1 MKFATHQYALMK
13 SQYKQLLLV
22 SVLVLLTA
30 LWRVVNTELHIYHLV
45 PVAALGLFSGSVLEQ
60 KKWAYLIPL
69 TAMFLSDLG
78 LSLFTSMEGFYGI
91 SQVVNY
97 LALALVTLMGTR
109 LVNRNAVNIA
119 GFTLGGSL
127 VFFILSNLGT
137 FLSGYYG
144 YSFSSLIECYTM
156 ALPFYKSELSTQFFV
171 SSLISDM
178 AFSAVA
184 FGIYALFLVS
194 KMKPA
199 KIKN

>member
-1 MKFATHQYALMK
+1 MK
-13 SQYKQLLLV
+13 SQYKQILLV
-22 SVLVLLTA
+22 SALVLITA
-30 LWRVVNTELHIYHLV
+30 LWRVINTEFHIYHLV

-78 LSLFTSMEGFYGI
+78 LSLFTSMQGFYGL

-97 LALALVTLMGTR
+97 LALALVTFMGTR
-109 LVNRNAVNIA
+109 LVNRNAINIA
-119 GFTLGGSL
+119 GFTIGGSL
-127 VFFILSNLGT
+127 VFFILSNFGT

-144 YSFSSLIECYTM
+144 YSANSLVECYAM

-171 SSLISDM
+171 SSLISDL

-184 FGIYALFLVS
+184 FGIYALVLVS
-194 KMKPA
+194 SLSPA

>member
-1 MKFATHQYALMK
+1 MK

-60 KKWAYLIPL
+60 KKWAYLMPL

>member
-1 MKFATHQYALMK
+1 MK

-184 FGIYALFLVS
+184 FGIYELFLVS

>member
-1 MKFATHQYALMK
+1 MK

>member
-1 MKFATHQYALMK
+1 MK

-109 LVNRNAVNIA
+109 LVNSNAVNIA

>member
-1 MKFATHQYALMK
+1 MK

-119 GFTLGGSL
+119 GYTLGGSL